1 MDREHMTVS
10 TDMPVKARAYWLLVV
25 VTGVSCALLTLHFQ
39 DFRHEDLRRVSLYIF
54 AALVA
59 SGLKTRLPGIL
70 VTLSVNYIVIMAA
83 LLSLNLGAAM
93 IVGVVSAVGQCCIC
107 ASRTPRWFQVVFSA
121 SAMALPILGAE
132 SALHSHLLSLEDPSG
147 CLNVLAASVAYFL
160 MNTIIVAGI
169 VGLTSGKKLSLHW
182 RQSYLWTSFHYL
194 VGGGIAGALHFLN
207 VVS

>member
-1 MDREHMTVS
+1 MVIS
-10 TDMPVKARAYWLLVV
+10 KDMPVRARAYWLLVV
-25 VTGVSCALLTLHFQ
+25 MTGVSCFLLTLDSQGLHQ
-39 DFRHEDLRRVSLYIF
+39 VDLGRVALYIL
-54 AALVA
+54 AALAA

-107 ASRTPRWFQVVFSA
+107 ASRKPRWFQVVFSA
-121 SAMALPILGAE
+121 SAMALPILAAE
-132 SALHSHLLSLEDPSG
+132 SVLRSRLLSLEDPSG
-147 CLNVLAASVAYFL
+147 CLNVLAASLAYFF

-169 VGLTSGKKLSLHW
+169 VGLTSGKRLSLHW
-182 RQSYLWTSFHYL
+182 RESYLRTSFHYL